1 MARIVVS
8 VACSV
13 LLSAATGAVAQ
24 SFDGKWA
31 GEMSCAK
38 LSFASSPAKI
48 PFEVT
53 VSGALV
59 TYSRQVS
66 SSDGSEFIGI
76 EEGTGIVSPDGKIT
90 MKAVGKSAGRKLN
103 YTATYSGNLTDM
115 SGSLTG
121 TQAWTSEHGTEDRA
135 CTITL
140 QH

>member
-1 MARIVVS
+1 
-8 VACSV
+8 
-13 LLSAATGAVAQ
+13 
-24 SFDGKWA
+24 
-31 GEMSCAK
+31 MSCAK
-38 LSFASSPAKI
+38 LSFASGPAKI

-103 YTATYSGNLTDM
+103 YTATYSGNLTDT